1 MIDKLIAYVST
12 NPLLV
17 GGIGTLVFGSVMY
30 FIRDIPTRIYATI
43 KRMTTIEIS
52 LTSDSFLYHEILRV
66 LSTARI
72 GLFARNYSTDH
83 EGDVV
88 SGYGSSVA
96 IFERRLV
103 TFNRELI
110 EGKLRLD
117 EKLHVTV
124 FSRNVDILR
133 KMIAK
138 ARLPKPDDMV
148 KIYSASSGYW
158 GSPIR
163 RRKRNLDTIFT
174 NGDVKDTVIAKVRWF
189 LANEQWYVRRGIP
202 YKLVFL
208 LHGEPGTGKTSL
220 IYGMASYFDRG
231 IGSVDSIANIDDT
244 LKNLP
249 ENTFALIED
258 IDMISISRDE
268 EEDDD
273 DETPGKPQAAAPAR
287 AERDLTSAA
296 TQMSALQVLINALDG
311 IATPHGLI
319 MFITT
324 NFRERLDVAL
334 IRPGRVDCDLEV
346 TPLEADATEEMFAAF
361 YGDEHARLIQPYT
374 QSPQFRP
381 RTGAVLQQLFMT
393 ESPERAVERLRQH
406 ARLMVVGAAS

>member
-1 MIDKLIAYVST
+1 MINTLIHYAST
-12 NPLLV
+12 NPLLI
-17 GGIGTLVFGSVMY
+17 GGIGTLLFGSVMY
-30 FIRDIPTRIYATI
+30 LVRDIPVRIYHTI

-88 SGYGSSVA
+88 SGYGGSVA

-124 FSRNVDILR
+124 FSRDVGVLR

-163 RRKRNLDTIFT
+163 RRKRGLDTIFT
-174 NGDVKDTVIAKVRWF
+174 NGDAKDAIIAKIRWF
-189 LANEQWYVRRGIP
+189 VANEQWYVKRGIP
-202 YKLVFL
+202 YKLIFL

-220 IYGMASYFDRG
+220 IYGIASYFDRG
-231 IGSVDSIANIDDT
+231 IGSVDTIANIDDT

-268 EEDDD
+268 DDD
-273 DETPGKPQAAAPAR
+273 DTPGKPQAAAPAR
-287 AERDLTSAA
+287 AERDLTSTA

-324 NFRERLDVAL
+324 NFRERLDAAL
-334 IRPGRVDCDLEV
+334 IRPGRVDCDLEI
-346 TPLEADATEEMFAAF
+346 TPLEADATEEMFVAF
-361 YGDEHARLIQPYT
+361 YGDEYAHLIQTYT
-374 QSPQFRP
+374 QLPQFKP

-406 ARLMVVGAAS
+406 ARLMIVGAAS

>member
-1 MIDKLIAYVST
+1 MINSIIHYVST

-17 GGIGTLVFGSVMY
+17 GGIGTLLFGSVMY
-30 FIRDIPTRIYATI
+30 LVRDIPVRIYHII
-43 KRMTTIEIS
+43 KRMNTIEIS

-88 SGYGSSVA
+88 SGYGPSVA
-96 IFERRLV
+96 IFEHRLV

-133 KMIAK
+133 SIIAK

-148 KIYSASSGYW
+148 KIYSASSGGWW

-163 RRKRNLDTIFT
+163 RRKRGLDTIFT
-174 NGDVKDTVIAKVRWF
+174 NGDVKDVIIAKVRWF
-189 LANEQWYVRRGIP
+189 LTNEQWYVKRGIP
-202 YKLVFL
+202 YKLIFL
-208 LHGEPGTGKTSL
+208 LYGEPGTGKSSL

-231 IGSVDSIANIDDT
+231 IGAVASISNIDDT

-268 EEDDD
+268 DD
-273 DETPGKPQAAAPAR
+273 DEATNQPQVAAPIKT
-287 AERDLTSAA
+287 ERDLTSTAA
-296 TQMSALQVLINALDG
+296 QMSALQILINALDG

-324 NFRERLDVAL
+324 NFRERLDAAL
-334 IRPGRVDCDLEV
+334 IRPGRVDCDLEI
-346 TPLEADATEEMFAAF
+346 TTLGADATSDMFTAF
-361 YGDEHARLIQPYT
+361 YGKEYRPLVEAYAR
-374 QSPQFRP
+374 SPQFRP

-393 ESPERAVERLRQH
+393 ENPERAVERLRQH
-406 ARLMVVGAAS
+406 ARLVVVGAAS

>member
-1 MIDKLIAYVST
+1 VIDTLIRYIST
-12 NPLLV
+12 NPLLI
-17 GGIGTLVFGSVMY
+17 GGIGTLLFGSVMY
-30 FIRDIPTRIYATI
+30 FIRDIPMRIYHTI
-43 KRMTTIEIS
+43 KRMTTIEIT

-96 IFERRLV
+96 IFERRLI

-117 EKLHVTV
+117 EKLSITV

-133 KMIAK
+133 RMIAK

-148 KIYSASSGYW
+148 KIYTAASGWW

-163 RRKRNLDTIFT
+163 RRKRSLDTIFT
-174 NGDVKDTVIAKVRWF
+174 NGDVKNTIIAKVRWF
-189 LANEQWYVRRGIP
+189 MANEQWYIRRGIP

-208 LHGEPGTGKTSL
+208 LHGVPGSGKSSL

-231 IGSVDSIANIDDT
+231 IGAVQSISGIDET

-268 EEDDD
+268 DD
-273 DETPGKPQAAAPAR
+273 DETPSKPQAAAPVKT
-287 AERDLTSAA
+287 ERDLTSTA

-311 IATPHGLI
+311 VATPHGLI
-319 MFITT
+319 IFITT
-324 NFRERLDVAL
+324 NFRERLDAAL
-334 IRPGRVDCDLEV
+334 IRPGRVDCDLEITV
-346 TPLEADATEEMFAAF
+346 LEPEAAEDMFVAF
-361 YGDEHARLIQPYT
+361 YGDESKSLIRSYT
-374 QSPQFRP
+374 TSSFFKP
-381 RTGAVLQQLFMT
+381 RTGAELQQIFMT
-393 ESPERAVERLRQH
+393 ESAEQALKALRGHPDLHTVRAEVWQ
-406 ARLMVVGAAS
+406 

>member
-1 MIDKLIAYVST
+1 MINDLIHYAST

-17 GGIGTLVFGSVMY
+17 GGIGTLLFGSVMY
-30 FIRDIPTRIYATI
+30 LVRAVPVRIYRTV

-66 LSTARI
+66 LSAARI

-88 SGYGSSVA
+88 SGYGPSVA
-96 IFERRLV
+96 IFEHRLV

-133 KMIAK
+133 SMIAK

-163 RRKRNLDTIFT
+163 RRKRALDTIFT
-174 NGDVKDTVIAKVRWF
+174 NGDAKDVIIAKVRWF
-189 LANEQWYVRRGIP
+189 LANEQWYVKRGIP

-208 LHGEPGTGKTSL
+208 LHGEPGTGKSSL

-231 IGSVDSIANIDDT
+231 IGAVATISNIDDI

-268 EEDDD
+268 DDD
-273 DETPGKPQAAAPAR
+273 APGKSQAAAPVKT
-287 AERDLTSAA
+287 ERDLTSTAA
-296 TQMSALQVLINALDG
+296 QMSALQVLINALDG

-324 NFRERLDVAL
+324 NFRDKLDAAL
-334 IRPGRVDCDLEV
+334 VRPGRVDCDLEV
-346 TPLEADATEEMFAAF
+346 TALGADATEEMFAAF
-361 YGDEHARLIQPYT
+361 YGAEHRPVVGAYT
-374 QSPQFRP
+374 RSPQFRP

-393 ESPERAVERLRQH
+393 TSPERAVERLRQH
-406 ARLMVVGAAS
+406 ARLVVVGAAS